1 MASRQEA
8 ANDSLET
15 SVEKVVKD
23 EQRKTV
29 DRIGQEPI
37 RRRKSPFATV
47 ARTHSPRPS
56 PVKPRPSDF
65 EQVAPSRPRFSE
77 DTPKRPVPAEE
88 ESPMQ
93 EQADTAED
101 NYCLSVALTAL
112 TLVVLGAVFLYSW
125 ASASAV
131 K

>member
-1 MASRQEA
+1 
-8 ANDSLET
+8 
-15 SVEKVVKD
+15 
-23 EQRKTV
+23 
-29 DRIGQEPI
+29 
-37 RRRKSPFATV
+37 
-47 ARTHSPRPS
+47 
-56 PVKPRPSDF
+56 
-65 EQVAPSRPRFSE
+65 
-77 DTPKRPVPAEE
+77 
-88 ESPMQ
+88 MQ

>member
-1 MASRQEA
+1 MAKRQEA

-47 ARTHSPRPS
+47 ARTHHSPRPS
-56 PVKPRPSDF
+56 PSKPRPSDF
-65 EQVAPSRPRFSE
+65 EQPSRPRFSE
-77 DTPKRPVPAEE
+77 DTPKPPVPVEDE
-88 ESPMQ
+88 NPMQ
-93 EQADTAED
+93 EQVETAED
-101 NYCLSVALTAL
+101 NYCISVAVTAL
-112 TLVVLGAVFLYSW
+112 TIVVLAAVFLYSW

>member
-29 DRIGQEPI
+29 DRIGKEPI

-47 ARTHSPRPS
+47 ARTHHSPRPS

-65 EQVAPSRPRFSE
+65 EQPSRPRFAE
-77 DTPKRPVPAEE
+77 DTPKRPVPVEE
-88 ESPMQ
+88 ESPVQ
-93 EQADTAED
+93 EQVETAED
-101 NYCLSVALTAL
+101 NCCLSVALTVL